1 MPVPAPNHVSVIV
14 GSLRQKSWSRRVA
27 RAIEGLAPP
36 GLEFSFVEIGDLPH
50 YNEDL
55 EAAPPQAWTRF
66 RGAIA
71 ASTAVLFVTPEFN
84 RGMPGVLKNSVDV
97 GSRPWGKGVWASKPA
112 AVVGVSPGAL
122 GAFGSSNQLRQVLAG
137 VGAAAMPHPE
147 AYISNVAA
155 YFDAGGELVDDKT
168 KAFLSGFVA
177 AFKSW
182 IERHATSSTP
192 A

>member
-1 MPVPAPNHVSVIV
+1 MPTHVSVIV

-27 RAIEGLAPP
+27 RAIEQLAPP
-36 GLEFSFVEIGDLPH
+36 GLQFSFVEIGDLPH

-55 EAAPPQAWTRF
+55 EADAPPAWTRF
-66 RGAIA
+66 RAAIA
-71 ASTAVLFVTPEFN
+71 ASNALLFVTPEFN
-84 RGMPGVLKNSVDV
+84 RGMPGVLKNAVDV
-97 GSRPWGKGVWASKPA
+97 GSRPWGKSVWAGKPTA
-112 AVVGVSPGAL
+112 IVGASPGAL
-122 GAFGSSNQLRQVLAG
+122 GAFGASNQLRQVLAG

-155 YFDAGGELVDDKT
+155 YFDQNGELVDDKT
-168 KAFLSGFVA
+168 KAFLSGFVSA
-177 AFKSW
+177 LASW

>member
-1 MPVPAPNHVSVIV
+1 MPIHVSVIV

-27 RAIEGLAPP
+27 RAIERLAPA
-36 GLEFSFVEIGDLPH
+36 GLELSYVEIGDLPH

-55 EAAPPQAWTRF
+55 EAEPPQAWTRF
-66 RGAIA
+66 RAAIA
-71 ASTAVLFVTPEFN
+71 ASNALLFVTPEFN
-84 RGMPGVLKNSVDV
+84 RGMPGVLKNAVDV
-97 GSRPWGKGVWASKPA
+97 GSRPWGKSVWAGKPA

-122 GAFGSSNQLRQVLAG
+122 GAFGASNQLRQVLAG
-137 VGAAAMPHPE
+137 VGATAMPHPE

-155 YFDAGGELVDDKT
+155 YFDQGGELADDKT
-168 KAFLSGFVA
+168 RAFLSGFIA

-182 IERHATSSTP
+182 IERHGTSSTP